1 MSCAFCGMP
10 PRDGEPCCT
19 ATYRRDVMKAAD
31 ARAKRAEL
39 EVNRLQSR
47 CASIEMTWS
56 EACKAE
62 ARDCGCWG
70 RIMDMRTKWKEA
82 NL

>member
-1 MSCAFCGMP
+1 MSPIDPAA
-10 PRDGEPCCT
+10 REL
-19 ATYRRDVMKAAD
+19 AAD
-31 ARAKRAEL
+31 LVAHGRSGDAGILAAALLGAEGEIERLRAKIVSVET
-39 EVNRLQSR
+39 
-47 CASIEMTWS
+47 TWS